1 MKRLCFVLPV
11 MLLFTIMLFASFS
24 FAQSHFVYTD
34 DNVNVGN
41 DQSSVNTVS
50 AFSVAANGSLSL
62 IAGSPFTTGGS
73 GGGNNIDP
81 EEIAIATLPGTS
93 YLYAANDGSGTI
105 AAFRI
110 NAVTGYLMRV
120 NGSPFMAD
128 GAPGGDYS
136 LAVSPNGKFLFA
148 TEENV
153 TVIHVYSINPT
164 TGALTEISSSPFQ
177 TGVSNQGLNVTANGK
192 FLIVGEGA
200 ATAVA
205 VYSIGSNGTLTPVSG
220 SPFAASAAPLNIQS
234 NCAGNLAF
242 VADTTPLIDVY
253 SIGSN
258 GALTPVPGE
267 PFSNGTQDTNGGLA
281 LSPNNDFLFV
291 SDTFTN
297 DLSSLAVA
305 SDGTLSQGS
314 GSPFST
320 SNWTG
325 GMAVTKSGKFLYT
338 SLFTVAEVDA
348 RAIDEKGKLAPVPGT
363 PFSTGQSQTGVPT
376 VITFPPPA
384 CPAE

>member
-1 MKRLCFVLPV
+1 MKQLCFALTV
-11 MLLFTIMLFASFS
+11 MFFASVAFG
-24 FAQSHFVYTD
+24 QNHFVYTD
-34 DNVNVGN
+34 NNVNVGN
-41 DQSSVNTVS
+41 DQSSANTVS
-50 AFSVAANGSLSL
+50 AFSVASNGSLSL

-120 NGSPFMAD
+120 QGSPFMAD

-153 TVIHVYSINPT
+153 TVIHIYSIDAS
-164 TGALTEISSSPFQ
+164 TGALTETSGSPFQ
-177 TGVSNQGLNVTANGK
+177 TGANNQGLNVTANGK

-200 ATAVA
+200 AAAVA
-205 VYSIGSNGTLTPVSG
+205 VYTIASNGTLTAVSG

-253 SIGSN
+253 SIGSD

-291 SDTFTN
+291 SDTFSN
-297 DLSSLAVA
+297 DLSSLAVG
-305 SDGTLSQGS
+305 SDGTLSGVS

-320 SNWTG
+320 SSWTG

-348 RAIDEKGKLAPVPGT
+348 RAIDAKGQLAPVPGT

>member
-1 MKRLCFVLPV
+1 MKQLCFVLTV
-11 MLLFTIMLFASFS
+11 MFLGSVA
-24 FAQSHFVYTD
+24 FAQNHFVYSD
-34 DNVNVGN
+34 DNVSIGN
-41 DQSSVNTVS
+41 DTSSVNTVS

-105 AAFRI
+105 AAFRV

-120 NGSPFMAD
+120 HGSPFMAD

-153 TVIHVYSINPT
+153 TVIHVYSINAT

-177 TGVSNQGLNVTANGK
+177 TGASNQGLNVTANGK

-200 ATAVA
+200 AAAVA
-205 VYSIGSNGTLTPVSG
+205 VYTIASNGTLTAVSG

-242 VADTTPLIDVY
+242 VAETTPLIDVY
-253 SIGSN
+253 SIGSD

-291 SDTFTN
+291 SDTFSN
-297 DLSSLAVA
+297 DLSSLAVG
-305 SDGTLSQGS
+305 SDGTLSGVS

-320 SNWTG
+320 SSWTG

-348 RAIDEKGKLAPVPGT
+348 RAIDAKGQLAPVPGT